1 MSLST
6 KISEI
11 EMKKIP
17 EKVVKTFKEV
27 KSKST
32 KPPKTL
38 KPPVRHPRKKR
49 EFREMLPELGLDN
62 LDKCFDYKLVT
73 DTLSNLNLIKESS
86 EEGPDIYSLPLDEFL
101 SEKRQFFLDTFP
113 IGEIYENK

>member
-17 EKVVKTFKEV
+17 AKVVKTFKEV
-27 KSKST
+27 KT
-32 KPPKTL
+32 KPSKTL

-49 EFREMLPELGLDN
+49 EFREMLPELGLDS

-73 DTLSNLNLIKESS
+73 DALSNLNLVKEPSS
-86 EEGPDIYSLPLDEFL
+86 LESYPYIYSLPLDEFL

-113 IGEIYENK
+113 IGEVYENK

>member
-6 KISEI
+6 KITEI

-17 EKVVKTFKEV
+17 GKDLVSKNHKVKT
-27 KSKST
+27 
-32 KPPKTL
+32 PKTL
-38 KPPVRHPRKKR
+38 RPKVRHPRKR

-62 LDKCFDYKLVT
+62 LDKCFDYKLVV
-73 DTLSNLNLIKESS
+73 DSLSNLNLVKESDES
-86 EEGPDIYSLPLDEFL
+86 GLEIFTLPLDEFL

-113 IGEIYENK
+113 IGEIYEDK